1 MVGAVAG
8 LWLGI
13 QNRADIE
20 PEAVAD
26 GLTVAITGV
35 SGSVGSRVAKRLVDD
50 PTVAAVV
57 GIDRHSVRVKGA
69 EIHEADID
77 TDDITTPLEGSDV
90 VVHLASAFDPSRD
103 GLDSAR
109 VDADMARRVLKA
121 ASHAGT
127 RRLVIVSSAM
137 VYGAWSDNPVPL
149 TEDAPV
155 RPNSEFSFAV
165 YKAEVERL
173 AAEWRAD
180 HPGSEVVVLRPT
192 TAVASGES
200 SWVGRAMR
208 AAAFVN
214 VGDGDPPV
222 QFLHLDDLADA
233 VALACVG
240 DLQGPYNVAP
250 DGSVSSESVRSL
262 SGKVPRV
269 PMSEEQAGRFAKLR
283 WRSGLAPTPPGL
295 VPYTVHPWVVAN
307 DRLRAAGW
315 QPGHTN
321 EEAYVS
327 AYAARPWAM
336 MNSRRR
342 QQIALGVT
350 GAAVAAAATAGG
362 IAVAQVRKR
371 R

>member
-1 MVGAVAG
+1 LTRQLEFGINVIEKTDQG
-8 LWLGI
+8 LK
-13 QNRADIE
+13 
-20 PEAVAD
+20 
-26 GLTVAITGV
+26 VAITGV
-35 SGSVGSRVAKRLVDD
+35 SGSVGSRVAERLVRD
-50 PTVAAVV
+50 PAVETVL
-57 GIDRHSVRVKGA
+57 GIDRHAVRVKGA
-69 EIHEADID
+69 EIHEANLD
-77 TDDITTPLEGSDV
+77 TDDVTTPLEGSDV

-109 VDADMARRVLKA
+109 MDADMARRVLKA
-121 ASHAGT
+121 ASHAGA

-137 VYGAWSDNPVPL
+137 VYGAWPDSPVPI
-149 TEDAPV
+149 TEQAAV
-155 RPNSEFSFAV
+155 RPNPGFSFAV

-173 AAEWRAD
+173 AGQWKTD
-180 HPGSEVVVLRPT
+180 HPGSEVVILRPT

-208 AAAFVN
+208 AAALVN

-222 QFLHLDDLADA
+222 QFLHIDDLADA

-240 DLQGPYNVAP
+240 DLDGPYNVAP
-250 DGSVSSESVRSL
+250 DGLVSSEDVRSL

-269 PMSEEQAGRFAKLR
+269 PLSEEQAGHFANVR

-295 VPYTVHPWVVAN
+295 VPYTVHSWVVAN
-307 DRLRAAGW
+307 DRLKAAGW
-315 QPGHTN
+315 EPRHTN

-327 AYAARPWAM
+327 ANAARPWAM

-342 QQIALGVT
+342 QQLALGVT
-350 GAAVAAAATAGG
+350 GAALAAAAAAG
-362 IAVAQVRKR
+362 AVAVAHVRKR